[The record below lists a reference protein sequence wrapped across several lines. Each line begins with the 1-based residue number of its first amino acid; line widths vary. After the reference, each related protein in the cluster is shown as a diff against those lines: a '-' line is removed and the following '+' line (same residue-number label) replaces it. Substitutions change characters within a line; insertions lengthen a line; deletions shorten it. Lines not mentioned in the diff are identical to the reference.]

1 MSSLVLPPATIGIVG
16 GGQLG
21 MMTVREAQRMGYR
34 SAVWDPDPDCPAS
47 RLADLTVAAPFKDRQ
62 AAERLASE
70 SDVMTYEFEH
80 VDPDLIEW
88 LGTQKPLFPGS
99 EILRVSRHRRLEKLE
114 LQKRGFPVV
123 EYSLASAPEELR
135 GAVKIL
141 GLPLVVKTASAGYDG
156 KGQVV
161 VRENGDLEKFLSGF
175 SGVFP
180 ECVVERF
187 IPLRCEISVIAAR
200 GNDGSVTTFPLA
212 ENEHRENILHVTRI
226 PARVSKRLE
235 ARAIGLAKA
244 IVESFRLVGVLCV
257 EMFVTN
263 EEEVLVNEIAPRPHN
278 SGHFSLD
285 ACSVSQF
292 EALIRSICG
301 ISFPQP
307 ALLTPCA
314 MVNLLGKHLQR
325 VDLKKVLA
333 MDGTKVH
340 LYGKKRLEAKRK
352 MGHITVMDRSQ
363 EHVEKT
369 LQKIEEMIGEGS
381 FGTRKSGSLQPLGA
395 S

>member
-21 MMTVREAQRMGYR
+21 MMTIREAQRMGYR
-34 SAVWDPDPDCPAS
+34 SAVWDPDPDCPAF
-47 RLADLTVAAPFKDRQ
+47 RLADVTVAAPFKDRQ

-88 LGTQKPLFPGS
+88 LGRQKPLFPGG
-99 EILRVSRHRRLEKLE
+99 EILRVSRHRCIEKQE

-123 EYSLASAPEELR
+123 EYSLAATSEEIRSAVR
-135 GAVKIL
+135 AL
-141 GLPLVVKTASAGYDG
+141 GLPVVVKTASTGYDG

-161 VRENGDLEKFLSGF
+161 VRETGDLEEFLGSV

-187 IPLRCEISVIAAR
+187 IPLRCEISVIAVR
-200 GNDGSVTTFPLA
+200 GKDGSVSTFPLA
-212 ENEHRENILHVTRI
+212 ENEHRDNILHVTRI
-226 PARVSKRLE
+226 PARVSGSLE
-235 ARAIGLAKA
+235 VKAIGLAKA
-244 IVESFRLVGVLCV
+244 IVESFQLIGVLCV

-263 EEEVLVNEIAPRPHN
+263 DGEVLVNELAPRPHN

-292 EALIRSICG
+292 EALIRSMCG
-301 ISFPQP
+301 IPLQQP
-307 ALLTPCA
+307 TLLTPCA

-325 VDLKKVLA
+325 IDLRKAQALE
-333 MDGTKVH
+333 GTKVH
-340 LYGKKRLEAKRK
+340 LYGKRRLEAKRK
-352 MGHITVMDRSQ
+352 MGHITVLGNSP
-363 EHVEKT
+363 ENVE
-369 LQKIEEMIGEGS
+369 QKVISIEEMIGEGHPRHQEKRRDK
-381 FGTRKSGSLQPLGA
+381 TLTAL
-395 S
+395 